1 MEIAKAEME
10 MEAAEAVSEPADGE
24 DFKEGLD
31 EDWERMLA
39 ARKARKAS
47 DGAGAAMGGPSMS
60 HVDPLDPLDLAA
72 AIDEIHADKN
82 RAAEM
87 GRNGSKAALVKY
99 NWGVEEVKLIGFYRE
114 MLGKSS

>member
-1 MEIAKAEME
+1 MGGGVPVI
-10 MEAAEAVSEPADGE
+10 
-24 DFKEGLD
+24 
-31 EDWERMLA
+31 
-39 ARKARKAS
+39 AS
-47 DGAGAAMGGPSMS
+47 DFPLWRSIVEEADCGIL
-60 HVDPLDPLDLAA
+60 VDPLDPLDLAA

>member
-1 MEIAKAEME
+1 MDALPVK
-10 MEAAEAVSEPADGE
+10 
-24 DFKEGLD
+24 
-31 EDWERMLA
+31 MLEYMGGGVPVI
-39 ARKARKAS
+39 AS
-47 DGAGAAMGGPSMS
+47 DFPLWRSIVEEADCGIL
-60 HVDPLDPLDLAA
+60 VDPLDPLDLAA

-114 MLGKSS
+114 MLGKAG